1 MVEYRLRWIVDNE
14 DNFVKWQKP
23 QLLGD
28 AKTLGF
34 VIEDLSP
41 CISSKGIMGLNI
53 KIGLKY
59 FLLKNQNEMKFEF
72 IDKTIKSSVKI
83 FKNYSENK
91 QATFSINRFTEE
103 MIEQFSTDEISVLDQ
118 LQLSQMRHEM

>member
-1 MVEYRLRWIVDNE
+1 MVEYRLRWIVDNG

-28 AKTLGF
+28 AKALG
-34 VIEDLSP
+34 ILIDDLSL
-41 CISSKGIMGLNI
+41 CISSKGIMGFNV

-72 IDKTIKSSVKI
+72 TDKTIKSSVKI

-91 QATFSINRFTEE
+91 QAAFSINRFTEE